1 MALRGPLAAADT
13 VALLLASSLI
23 LLSTACACS
32 CNVVSCCPFFFPL
45 VMNRHGD
52 AVAFWAEPAGWR
64 SVSRPRPS
72 MPYSLLA
79 THYQLLKITS
89 RQVARSSPSP
99 GRDLGFFFLCII
111 VDIVVDIALWWSWN
125 CPRTTRRSL
134 HPQRLR
140 LLKMCWWWYFWLL
153 WLMERDRW

>member
-1 MALRGPLAAADT
+1 ME
-13 VALLLASSLI
+13 V
-23 LLSTACACS
+23 
-32 CNVVSCCPFFFPL
+32 
-45 VMNRHGD
+45 
-52 AVAFWAEPAGWR
+52 WAEPAGWR

-99 GRDLGFFFLCII
+99 GRDLGFFFFCII

-134 HPQRLR
+134 HLQRLR
-140 LLKMCWWWYFWLL
+140 LLKMCFFFFSYITLTIPPRTLRLL
-153 WLMERDRW
+153 YLCAFPGGARTNNIAKTRTMCVRSVARVKSMRGEVPRRHI